1 MCLRDS
7 QILSGYDLH
16 HGTVIN
22 DSVDKRNSQPQYDH
36 INNGTQDRICCIFSF
51 LSHFLIPA
59 FPVIFCY
66 LTLFFRICHLSAE
79 SFPFTCLHGR
89 IIIRSVSF
97 SQGANRMPNPVLSI
111 ITVCFNSRDALLAT
125 MDNVLLQTW
134 NRFEYLVI
142 DGGSS
147 DGTWSLLE
155 QSSSR
160 FDQAHIP

>member
-1 MCLRDS
+1 
-7 QILSGYDLH
+7 
-16 HGTVIN
+16 
-22 DSVDKRNSQPQYDH
+22 
-36 INNGTQDRICCIFSF
+36 
-51 LSHFLIPA
+51 
-59 FPVIFCY
+59 
-66 LTLFFRICHLSAE
+66 
-79 SFPFTCLHGR
+79 
-89 IIIRSVSF
+89 
-97 SQGANRMPNPVLSI
+97 MPNPVLSI

-160 FDQAHIP
+160 FDQTHIPYR